1 MCWAAADAYS
11 FGVLVWEALSRSQP
25 WRELNQF
32 QIINVVG
39 MESKRLPLREGTPLL
54 WLRVMDSCWDRN
66 PRRRPT
72 FEQLDRVLRAATAQL
87 SEGAAK
93 LLPPSRIPPDL
104 LGEAEAEAEASDG
117 PEPDAAVD
125 AAAEAGAG
133 MEAWREVAVEILER
147 PNRSPSLLA
156 NLSALDQ

>member
-1 MCWAAADAYS
+1 MA
-11 FGVLVWEALSRSQP
+11 
-25 WRELNQF
+25 
-32 QIINVVG
+32 
-39 MESKRLPLREGTPLL
+39 
-54 WLRVMDSCWDRN
+54 SCGDRT

-125 AAAEAGAG
+125 AALVFTD
-133 MEAWREVAVEILER
+133 EVMSGSQTERVWVSVSFFSKKLVLQQIL
-147 PNRSPSLLA
+147 N
-156 NLSALDQ
+156 